1 MDRSRKWREIIM
13 AAHFEMASA
22 LSARFQPDDGK
33 PNLRCGILAFR
44 RERCAE
50 PKTLRDPSLFD
61 PVGSS

>member
-1 MDRSRKWREIIM
+1 M

-61 PVGSS
+61 PVGPS